1 MVQYVQP
8 PPDPS
13 AVSAPAP
20 VDDIVKSPEIALNA
34 GSMVDPWLIG
44 ICPAMPGA
52 TRSNGK
58 LPSLINRLCGA
69 GDATPEPPEAD
80 ESGVDSDSELT
91 VVVPVKLAFGAVMP
105 DGSVEPNRM
114 LPVPVDCRTP
124 LGTIPTAGWHG
135 TQVQAGMLEL

>member
-52 TRSNGK
+52 IRSNGK